1 VTTMLPASSAD
12 ASRQPPG
19 SDASRVTIACRV
31 TRSATSC
38 ASTSVVLHEPAVPD
52 FLLISE
58 LRTGRHMQSATK
70 EYGCDSRR
78 LTMATPDR
86 PQSPASRRRFECATS
101 ALPCEHMQVA
111 FFFVSAVTPRNGCAA
126 RPQFLEGTGLLLDSV
141 HCGGSRPAK
150 TNGVVLESKK
160 AAKPQRATSAP
171 GAPST
176 WRCRRTAAARACPTA
191 RHSCHARPGRPPP
204 ARWSCRPRTRR
215 RSRGGAAPVL
225 RDLTRWVSSLTTA
238 TSPHLRCSTRVVRR
252 KTLSAATFLGPRPL
266 CKGQPRS
273 VGALVRMH
281 FSRRCYS
288 NVRTAADPEPAILAS
303 RC

>member
-141 HCGGSRPAK
+141 HCGGSP
-150 TNGVVLESKK
+150 
-160 AAKPQRATSAP
+160 
-171 GAPST
+171 PSQDQ
-176 WRCRRTAAARACPTA
+176 WRGPRIQEGRKAAARYISTWCAVNVAMQADCGGA
-191 RHSCHARPGRPPP
+191 SVSHSATFMPRPPRPP
-204 ARWSCRPRTRR
+204 AASTLELPPTN
-215 RSRGGAAPVL
+215 
-225 RDLTRWVSSLTTA
+225 A
-238 TSPHLRCSTRVVRR
+238 TSQPRRCSTCV
-252 KTLSAATFLGPRPL
+252 T
-266 CKGQPRS
+266 
-273 VGALVRMH
+273 
-281 FSRRCYS
+281 
-288 NVRTAADPEPAILAS
+288 
-303 RC
+303 